1 MVEATS
7 RLIWVLADDRA
18 GNESQCMGV
27 AEVYGQ
33 PHEIKRLSYGRL
45 ARLPNPLLGKAFL
58 GLTPQSR
65 RLLTPPWP
73 DIVIAAGRRTA
84 PVARKI
90 KKLGGGTPFLLQV
103 MDPGPG
109 GRNEFDLIAV
119 PRHDGHGLAGQNI
132 LPIIAAPHHITQGR
146 LADAAAAWQDRFA
159 AYPRPWIGLMV
170 GGSTAQHTFS
180 QAMARDLGARAAAA
194 AKAAGGSL
202 LITTSRRTG
211 LAEAALLGAID
222 CPAFVYRWSDGGDN
236 PYLAILGLADGLVV
250 TGESVSMCSEAA
262 ASSAPVFVEAPPGL
276 ISDKHA
282 RFLENLYAGG
292 HARAFDGRFEPW
304 DHPTLD
310 VAGTIAEA
318 LRQRI
323 DAAAPRSQA

>member
-1 MVEATS
+1 MVEADS

-27 AEVYGQ
+27 AEAYGQ
-33 PHEIKRLSYGRL
+33 PYEIKRLSYGLL
-45 ARLPNPLLGKAFL
+45 ARLPDLLLGRTFL
-58 GLTPQSR
+58 GLTPDCR
-65 RLLTPPWP
+65 RLLVPPWP

-90 KKLGGGTPFLLQV
+90 KKLGGGTAFLVQV

-109 GRNEFDLIAV
+109 GRNDIDLIAV
-119 PRHDGHGLAGQNI
+119 PRHDEHGLAGPNI
-132 LPIIAAPHHITQGR
+132 LPIIAAPHRITPAR
-146 LADAAAAWQDRFA
+146 LAEAAAVWQDRFA

-170 GGSTAQHTFS
+170 GGSTAQHAFS
-180 QAMARDLGARAAAA
+180 QQMARDLGARAAAA

-236 PYLAILGLADGLVV
+236 PYLGILGLADGLVV

-262 ASSAPVFVEAPPGL
+262 AAAAPVFVDAPPGL

-292 HARAFDGRFEPW
+292 YARAFDGRFETW
-304 DHPTLD
+304 DHPALD
-310 VAGTIAEA
+310 VAGAIAEA

-323 DAAAPRSQA
+323 DGATLLSQA